1 MKQMLVAG
9 NWKMN
14 KDISESVALVSEIL
28 SSLDGKDL
36 KSKVL
41 VCPPFTS
48 IPVVQKL
55 IENTTLLLGAQ
66 NCHYESKGAY
76 TGEISPSML
85 KSAGCE
91 YVIVGHSERRAYFFE
106 TDNIVNKK
114 VIALL
119 AHNLKPIFCIGETL
133 NERNDGLTFDVVERQ
148 IQLGLKD
155 VVPEQIARIV
165 IAYEPVWA
173 IGTGVTA
180 TVEQID
186 EAHRFIRNRLVELFG
201 SRAND
206 VIILYGGSVNSQNCP
221 EIFAISE
228 VNGALVGG
236 ASLVGKEFVSIIDSS
251 ETIASSTQ

>member
-1 MKQMLVAG
+1 MKPMLVAG

-14 KDISESVALVSEIL
+14 KNIAESVTLVSEIL
-28 SSLDGKDL
+28 SWLDGRAL

-41 VCPPFTS
+41 LCPPFTS
-48 IPVVQKL
+48 IPAVQKL
-55 IENTTLLLGAQ
+55 IENTSLLLGAQ

-76 TGEISPSML
+76 TGEISPPML

-119 AHNLKPIFCIGETL
+119 AHNLKPILCIGETL
-133 NERNDGLTFDVVERQ
+133 DERDNGLTFDVVERQ
-148 IQLGLKD
+148 IQLGLKG
-155 VVPEQIARIV
+155 VAPEQIAQIV

-180 TVEQID
+180 TTEQID
-186 EAHRFIRNRLVELFG
+186 EAHRFIRNHLVKLFS

-206 VIILYGGSVNSQNCP
+206 VMILYGGSVNSQNCL
-221 EIFAISE
+221 EIFAIPE
-228 VNGALVGG
+228 VNGALIGG
-236 ASLVGKEFVSIIDSS
+236 ASLVGKEFVSIIESS
-251 ETIASSTQ
+251 EMIASSTQ